1 MTRCLCPPA
10 PTRDTGEQR
19 KAEEERTTPVQVLV
33 LRDLR
38 EVSAV
43 LVLDVL
49 RVLGVLLLDAVDPE
63 GAHGDCSRI
72 TRYGQ

>member
-1 MTRCLCPPA
+1 MRA
-10 PTRDTGEQR
+10 DRVRQR
-19 KAEEERTTPVQVLV
+19 GRTTPVQVLV

-63 GAHGDCSRI
+63 GADGDCSRI
-72 TRYGQ
+72 TRYVQ